1 MEENKEE
8 TNDTAQHDPGVIE
21 VNPVSIAVDEEDAAK
36 PQAKSISA
44 SSLPM
49 KRERLWV
56 ERDFTMGV
64 GVRFTEAIPDELKH
78 AGVDLAKYAEFIAE
92 MNGHFASGERGYLI
106 S

>member
-44 SSLPM
+44 SSLFSAYLVSLCAQ
-49 KRERLWV
+49 KRP
-56 ERDFTMGV
+56 TYNS
-64 GVRFTEAIPDELKH
+64 KS
-78 AGVDLAKYAEFIAE
+78 Y
-92 MNGHFASGERGYLI
+92 S